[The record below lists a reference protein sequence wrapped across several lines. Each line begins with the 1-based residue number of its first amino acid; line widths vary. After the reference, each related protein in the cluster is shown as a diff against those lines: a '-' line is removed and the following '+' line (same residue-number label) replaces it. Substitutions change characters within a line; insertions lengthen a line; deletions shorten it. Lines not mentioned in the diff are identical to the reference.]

1 MTVAR
6 TRAWGLALALGTA
19 MVSGVAVFLNGDAVR
34 AFGGDATV
42 YTTVKNLVAAAL
54 LAGLSSLTVALAR
67 MGLGVTALL
76 GWLAVT
82 GRAGDLAGLQPR
94 QWGWALGTGA
104 ILAVYV
110 AGWYG
115 ALARAQAVDVT
126 AVLVLGA
133 LVTALLDAMVTG
145 TTPAPHWLGLAL
157 VAAGGLLVPLA
168 GRRVPRRAPLRGG
181 GP

>member
-1 MTVAR
+1 VA
-6 TRAWGLALALGTA
+6 G
-19 MVSGVAVFLNGDAVR
+19 
-34 AFGGDATV
+34 
-42 YTTVKNLVAAAL
+42 
-54 LAGLSSLTVALAR
+54 
-67 MGLGVTALL
+67 LL

-94 QWGWALGTGA
+94 QWTWALATGA

-110 AGWYG
+110 AGWYT

-133 LVTALLDAMVTG
+133 VVTALLDATVRDAAL
-145 TTPAPHWLGLAL
+145 APRWLGLAL
-157 VAAGGLLVPLA
+157 VTAGGLLVLLA
-168 GRRVPRRAPLRGG
+168 GRRAAVRVPLRGG